1 MRSKVTMDELDA
13 AILKKLQADGRSTNR
28 ELAAAL
34 GVAPS
39 TSLERT
45 RRLQE
50 VGVIA
55 GVHAEIDLSA
65 LNRRV
70 EALIAVK
77 LRPQSRAVI
86 DGFRRFVIDLPETLA
101 LYVTAGES
109 DVLIH
114 VAVQGTTQLQ
124 DFVLDRL
131 TKHPEIASVTTS
143 VIYQHMR
150 NRVLAPLPTP
160 VER

>member
-1 MRSKVTMDELDA
+1 MIDELDT
-13 AILKKLQADGRSTNR
+13 AIIKRLQADGRSTNR
-28 ELAAAL
+28 EVAAAL

-39 TSLERT
+39 TCLERT

-50 VGVIA
+50 AGVIA

-86 DGFRRFVIDLPETLA
+86 DGFRRFVTDLPEAVA
-101 LYVTAGES
+101 LYITAGES
-109 DVLIH
+109 GVLIH

-143 VIYQHMR
+143 VIYQHVR
-150 NRVLAPLPTP
+150 NHVLTPLPSP
-160 VER
+160 SER